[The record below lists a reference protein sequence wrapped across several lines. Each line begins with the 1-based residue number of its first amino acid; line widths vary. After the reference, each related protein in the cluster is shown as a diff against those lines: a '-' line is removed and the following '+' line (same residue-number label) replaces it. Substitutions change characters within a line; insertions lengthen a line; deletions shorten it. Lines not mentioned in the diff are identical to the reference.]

1 MALLPKE
8 TNNPADFIAA
18 LPENALADMIHGAV
32 EERVVVTIPAFSFD
46 DVLDI
51 KQMLRKEGIQSVFDA
66 NKADISN
73 MVTLPKSYVADIK
86 HKSHIVVDRNGTK
99 AAAATMLA
107 CCAFGVPPMPR
118 FEVKLNRPFVFA
130 IVHNESGLPLFLG
143 VVNTLKGI
151 E

>member
-1 MALLPKE
+1 
-8 TNNPADFIAA
+8 
-18 LPENALADMIHGAV
+18 
-32 EERVVVTIPAFSFD
+32 
-46 DVLDI
+46 
-51 KQMLRKEGIQSVFDA
+51 
-66 NKADISN
+66 
-73 MVTLPKSYVADIK
+73 
-86 HKSHIVVDRNGTK
+86 
-99 AAAATMLA
+99 MLA